1 MSARNLL
8 TGAPEVKAPEAWPT
22 PEPLDDLDTPTPPAF
37 GAPKLLPEPLG
48 SWAEDTAVRMNA
60 PVEFTAT
67 AALVAAAGVLG
78 NRVLVAPDP
87 EANPGWLEAP
97 NLWALLVGEPGTKKS
112 PVMEAAF
119 APLHALEGELHRENQ
134 RRRTEWEL
142 DRRNRKKGDPVSED
156 DLQPPSEEALL
167 SHDITPEKLAD
178 LLEHNPQGLVSF
190 QDELLG
196 LIATWERPEKAGER
210 QFYLKLWNGLSPHT
224 VRRIQRGSHY
234 LPVCTLSL
242 LGGAQPGPLRRYILE
257 AAKGWNNDGL
267 LHRFQLC
274 VYGELPPYQR
284 VVRPPN
290 SLKAEYTA
298 RLEGLA
304 GLAARLSGVP
314 QVELRPEVTRPV
326 LTFDPEAQVLYLQWL
341 EQTARE
347 SRQPSTPT
355 IKRSLLEKQAG
366 LVPKL
371 ALLLHLPLSGMAQS
385 ALPTTELRGVW
396 LTNIDSDVLFSSDR
410 LSNGLRRLSRLHFNS
425 IYPTVWN
432 WGYTLYPSATAERVI
447 GRRVDP
453 HSGLQQRDMLAEAV
467 QQGHRLGMAVIPWFE
482 FGFMAPA
489 DSELARRHPDWLTQR
504 RDGSQVVME
513 GIWPRVWMNPF
524 HPRHPHLSAS
534 QLAFQRC
541 HLAAFFFQLL
551 GRRPAGLAA
560 GV

>member
-1 MSARNLL
+1 MTARELL
-8 TGAPEVKAPEAWPT
+8 HQAPELQNAEAWPK

-37 GAPKLLPEPLG
+37 DALKLLPEPLG
-48 SWAEDTAVRMNA
+48 PWAEDTATRMNA

-97 NLWALLVGEPGTKKS
+97 NLWGLLVGEPGTKKS

-119 APLHALEGELHRENQ
+119 APLHALEAELHRENQ

-142 DRRNRKKGDPVSED
+142 DRRNRKKGDPVTED
-156 DLQPPSEEALL
+156 DLHPPAEEALL
-167 SHDITPEKLAD
+167 AHDITPEKLAD
-178 LLEHNPQGLVSF
+178 LLEHNPYGLTAF

-196 LIATWERPEKAGER
+196 LIAAWERPEKAGER

-304 GLAARLSGVP
+304 GLAARLSGAP
-314 QVELRPEVTRPV
+314 QVELRPELTRPV
-326 LTFDPEAQVLYLQWL
+326 LTFDPEAQALYLQWL

-355 IKRSLLEKQAG
+355 LKRSLLEKQAG

-371 ALLLHLPLSGMAQS
+371 ALLLHLVEQYPTPGPRIGK
-385 ALPTTELRGVW
+385 LPTARAIALANLYKLHTLNLWQEAIRPEVQGV
-396 LTNIDSDVLFSSDR
+396 
-410 LSNGLRRLSRLHFNS
+410 
-425 IYPTVWN
+425 
-432 WGYTLYPSATAERVI
+432 A
-447 GRRVDP
+447 
-453 HSGLQQRDMLAEAV
+453 
-467 QQGHRLGMAVIPWFE
+467 
-482 FGFMAPA
+482 
-489 DSELARRHPDWLTQR
+489 
-504 RDGSQVVME
+504 
-513 GIWPRVWMNPF
+513 
-524 HPRHPHLSAS
+524 
-534 QLAFQRC
+534 
-541 HLAAFFFQLL
+541 LL
-551 GRRPAGLAA
+551 GRRILERTQTKAAFSYQRFSERDILRANWKGLSDPETVRRALGELEA
-560 GV
+560 RGWIAREGNAWVPNPRLWGGDHA